1 MKASIVPIGNSK
13 GIRIPKAILAQC
25 NIRRSVILKI
35 EKNKIVIIPEH
46 KKIRDNWNK
55 IFESMAENKHD
66 KLLIDDK
73 LDLNIWDWKW

>member
-1 MKASIVPIGNSK
+1 MKTSIVPIGNSK

-25 NIRRSVILKI
+25 NIRRSVVLKI

-55 IFESMAENKHD
+55 IFEAMAKNKHD

-73 LDLNIWDWKW
+73 LDLNIGDWEW